1 MKSFVRLCL
10 SRPITTLTV
19 HVLLLLAGVMSLQH
33 LPLSA
38 LPDFSQNRINVR
50 VPYPN
55 ASPTQVE
62 NEVIRPLEEALA
74 TLHGLE
80 GIESE
85 SSDGRGRVTLRFGHG
100 TDTDAI
106 KVEVRER
113 LARAINDLP
122 VEDLE
127 RIRVSDGGWG
137 GGPDTIIEARISSK
151 GIDLSENYD
160 LLVNRI
166 QRPLERIDGVGQVEL
181 DGIKPLEVRIQ
192 FRKGDLER
200 HGLTLG
206 SIAAVINS
214 SNIDATIGRIWK
226 EGKTRRLRMINAV
239 DDYDDLFDLPIN
251 DRGLRLGQVA
261 VIDRVEGEMRW
272 GRHLNLSPAIS
283 LEISQQSGANT
294 VNTCRRIREV
304 VKTIQDDP
312 QLAGIELL
320 VWQDQGQMI
329 EKSIGQLRDAG
340 FIGGGL
346 ALVVLLIFLRR
357 ISATFL
363 VGMAIPIS
371 VLSAMAAFYLVEMEL
386 NTITILALMLGVG
399 MLVDT
404 AVVVVES
411 IVRRATAGQ
420 SPAEA
425 ATQGTL
431 EVATPVFAA
440 TLTTMVVFLPVM
452 ISSTSQFSEHLG
464 NVGMVISLTIG
475 ASLFVSLTLVPMV
488 SARIFGQHEVKKAN
502 WFESF
507 KGAYLKF
514 LGGAVRFRFLTIA
527 IALAA
532 TFSVIIPFQN
542 GFRMNMSDMDWKAN
556 FANIRY
562 NPVEGLD
569 YREMEKVVYQIEELL
584 QSRRDVIGEGDIYS
598 WFTDGTAIT
607 RVYPPQEIATEQY
620 LADLKARISTIL
632 PKIPGFN
639 IKTSDGW
646 GWGGRGGGGRSSAG
660 SINVRLKGVSGALLD
675 ELAPEVAAYL
685 SNVEGVI
692 DAELPGRN
700 QVDELILQPDEDLLG
715 RLEVSGDQVARSI
728 SMAFAGSR
736 LSSLRTRSN
745 DMDITLGLLEEETD
759 TVSELKGMRFPVTD
773 ALELPVEDLG
783 SLVQSEAA
791 DERKRWDRLAYAN
804 VSVELGA
811 GNQQQIQARVEQA
824 LNSFTWPVGYTWDLG
839 EQWSGR
845 WRNRESFG
853 EGMYLSVLLVYMV
866 LACLFESLRTPLVL
880 MVSVFLAIPG
890 VIWTLYLQGDDLDT
904 PAAVGTILLSGIVVN
919 NGIVLID
926 QVLRKMAEGQSRL
939 DAILGG
945 AGDRLRPILITA
957 LTTILG
963 LIPMAYATEVTAGPS
978 FTTLGK
984 TIIGGLGASTL
995 LTLIVLPVVLSLTLK
1010 EPEKVSPA
1018 VPDEDDSTPQV
1029 S

>member
-19 HVLLLLAGVMSLQH
+19 HLLLLLAGILSIQY

-38 LPDFSQNRINVR
+38 LPNFSQNRINVT

-62 NEVIRPLEEALA
+62 NEVVRPLEEALA

-100 TDTDAI
+100 SDTDAI

-122 VEDLE
+122 VEDIE
-127 RIRVSDGGWG
+127 RIRVRDGGWG
-137 GGPDTIIEARISSK
+137 PGVDTIIEARISSK

-206 SIAAVINS
+206 GIAAVING

-226 EGKTRRLRMINAV
+226 EGKTRRLRMINAI

-261 VIDRVEGEMRW
+261 TIERIEGEMRW
-272 GRHLNLSPAIS
+272 GRHLNHSRAIS
-283 LEISQQSGANT
+283 LEIAQQSGANT
-294 VNTCRRIREV
+294 VNTCRRVREV
-304 VKTIQDDP
+304 VKTIQEDP
-312 QLAGIELL
+312 QLAGITLL
-320 VWQDQGQMI
+320 VWQDQGKMI
-329 EKSIGQLRDAG
+329 ENSIRQLRDAG

-357 ISATFL
+357 FSATFL

-371 VLSAMAAFYLVEMEL
+371 VLSAMAALYLFEMEL

-411 IVRRATAGQ
+411 IVRRATMGEA
-420 SPAEA
+420 PTEA
-425 ATQGTL
+425 ATRGTM

-452 ISSTSQFSEHLG
+452 IAGDSQFSEHLG
-464 NVGMVISLTIG
+464 NVGLVISLTIG

-488 SARIFGQHEVKKAN
+488 SARIFGSKAVKKAA

-507 KGAYLKF
+507 KGLYLRF
-514 LGGAVRFRFLTIA
+514 LGGAVRHRFLTIA

-532 TFSVIIPFQN
+532 TLSVIIPFQN
-542 GFRMNMSDMDWKAN
+542 GFRLNMSDMDWKAS
-556 FANIRY
+556 FANIAY

-569 YREMEKVVYQIEELL
+569 YREMEKVVTQVELL
-584 QSRRDVIGEGDIYS
+584 LESRRDVIGEGDIYS
-598 WFTDGTAIT
+598 WFADGTALT
-607 RVYPPQEIATEQY
+607 RIYPPQEMATEEY
-620 LADLKARISTIL
+620 LADLKARISPIL

-646 GWGGRGGGGRSSAG
+646 GWGGRGGGRSSAG
-660 SINVRLKGVSGALLD
+660 SINVRLKGVSGSLLD
-675 ELAPEVAAYL
+675 ELAPQVAAYL
-685 SNVEGVI
+685 ANVEGVADSEI
-692 DAELPGRN
+692 RGRN
-700 QVDELILQPDEDLLG
+700 QVDELRLEPDEDLLS
-715 RLEVSGDQVARSI
+715 RLQVSGDQVARSV
-728 SMAFAGSR
+728 SMSFAGSR
-736 LSSLRTRSN
+736 LSSLRTRSS
-745 DMDITLGLLEEETD
+745 DMEISLGLLEEETD
-759 TVSELKGMRFPVTD
+759 TVAELKGMRFPVTAD
-773 ALELPVEDLG
+773 LELPVEDLG
-783 SLVQSEAA
+783 DLVQAEAP

-804 VSVELGA
+804 VSVEMGR
-811 GNQQQIQARVEQA
+811 GDQQQIQARIEQA
-824 LNSFTWPVGYTWDLG
+824 LESYTWPVGYTWDLG

-853 EGMYLSVLLVYMV
+853 EGMYLSVFLVYMV

-890 VIWTLYLQGDDLDT
+890 VIWTLYLQGDNLDT

-926 QVLRKMAEGQSRL
+926 QILRRMAEGQSRI
-939 DAILGG
+939 DAIIDG

-963 LIPMAYATEVTAGPS
+963 LIPMAYTTQITTGPS

-1010 EPEKVSPA
+1010 PSREVVEVAPHEGESSSEV
-1018 VPDEDDSTPQV
+1018 
-1029 S
+1029 